1 MKKKEMSP
9 FQIFLSALKLSSIT
23 FGGGFVMIGMME
35 RKFVQE
41 TEILRSEEMMDIAA
55 IAQSAPG
62 AVAVNAWI
70 LLGYR
75 LAGLPGSLIATLGAV
90 LPPLFIIGVL
100 SLIYQQF
107 ITSPVVAT
115 IMKGLQIG
123 VAAIIVDLVLTLIQA
138 IAGDS
143 RPIDFLLAFA
153 ALIALL
159 QFNVPIYMI
168 ILIYAA
174 LGLWRKK

>member
-1 MKKKEMSP
+1 MKHRDMSLMR
-9 FQIFLSALKLSSIT
+9 IFLSAIKLSFIT

-41 TEILRSEEMMDIAA
+41 KELLRSEEMMDIAA

-70 LLGYR
+70 LLGFR
-75 LAGLPGSLIATLGAV
+75 LAGLAGSLIATLGAV
-90 LPPLFIIGVL
+90 IPPLLIIGVL
-100 SLIYQQF
+100 SFFYQQF
-107 ITSPVVAT
+107 IASTTIAL

-123 VAAIIVDLVLTLIQA
+123 VAAIIVDLVLTLA
-138 IAGDS
+138 NSIAQDS
-143 RPIDFLLAFA
+143 RPVDFLLAVA
-153 ALIALL
+153 ALIAIL
-159 QFNVPIYMI
+159 NYRIPIYLV
-168 ILIYAA
+168 ILVYAA